1 MFAPRPLPPY
11 GMLSAGNIDPAKRP
25 VVRNPDG
32 SISTVRTISVGFDNG
47 EVLIPTVSPDGRVL
61 SDDEAIK
68 LYEQSGQNF
77 GTFRSPDAAT
87 MFARQLHEGQ
97 AEQYA
102 EEPQTMASGK
112 PVTIERVA
120 AGIRA
125 ANAKGDVETVRK
137 LGVAYRQMQGQ
148 SGAEAVPP
156 PELKPGSKEYA
167 LWARDQAL
175 AGKKLP
181 QVSAT
186 PPAPEFTGPNQDLGS
201 KLYTWGGSHL
211 EGTPVIGPTLIDWAK
226 KGRAAIQGMSEDEV
240 SQEFSAAKEANPTT
254 AAIGNTTGAV
264 LPMLALSTLP
274 GADRLLGAVGS
285 TGARIGTGAA
295 SGGVISAAD
304 TAARGGDAG
313 QIAMSGGLGAL
324 IGGGLPLLGAG
335 IGRIITPAPATAA
348 KTASA
353 DVLAREGVELTAGQ
367 RTGNQNLMFREAELG
382 GRAAQD
388 FGERQAEQFTS
399 ATLSRIGVDAP
410 RATHDVLA
418 TAADDIGRAFDDTAA
433 RNFIQP
439 DQRMAR
445 DVQSAWR
452 RFEGSTNP
460 STRPPVIQRIIVD
473 IYGKGNAQR
482 MTGEWYKSTRSELG
496 RLSKSN
502 NPELA
507 EAARDLQ
514 HALDDAME
522 RTIQQFNPADLGAWQ
537 EVRRLYRN
545 LLVIEDAAT
554 RAGADS
560 AEGIITPQAL
570 RSAAMRQNKRAF
582 ARGRNDFVE
591 LADAGVSSMPKLPN
605 SGTPGRLGAR
615 MLLPAGSVAGA
626 ALGNQVMPGLTGTVA
641 GGVAGALFPWAL
653 GRAALSGP
661 GRAYLG
667 NQVAAGAGRAL
678 VPPSVPALLTTRD

>member
-1 MFAPRPLPPY
+1 MA
-11 GMLSAGNIDPAKRP
+11 
-25 VVRNPDG
+25 
-32 SISTVRTISVGFDNG
+32 
-47 EVLIPTVSPDGRVL
+47 EVTLDRL
-61 SDDEAIK
+61 
-68 LYEQSGQNF
+68 
-77 GTFRSPDAAT
+77 
-87 MFARQLHEGQ
+87 
-97 AEQYA
+97 
-102 EEPQTMASGK
+102 
-112 PVTIERVA
+112 A

-125 ANAKGDVETVRK
+125 ANAKGDIETVKK

-148 SGAEAVPP
+148 SDTPAVPP
-156 PELKPGSKEYA
+156 PDLKPGSPEYA
-167 LWARDQAL
+167 IWARDQAL

-186 PPAPEFTGPNQDLGS
+186 PPAPEFTGPNQDLMS
-201 KLYTWGGSHL
+201 KAFTWGGSHL
-211 EGTPVIGPTLIDWAK
+211 EGTPVIGPTLIDLAK
-226 KGRAAIQGMSEDEV
+226 KGRAAIQGMTPEEV
-240 SQEFSAAKEANPTT
+240 DKEFAAAKEANPTT
-254 AAIGNTTGAV
+254 AAVGNVTGAV
-264 LPMLALSTLP
+264 LPMLALSTVP

-285 TGARIGTGAA
+285 TGARIATGAT
-295 SGGVISAAD
+295 SGGVLSAAD

-313 QIAMSGGLGAL
+313 DIMTSGGIGAAV
-324 IGGGLPLLGAG
+324 GGAIPLVGAG
-335 IGRIITPAPATAA
+335 VRRLMTPVPASAA

-353 DVLAREGVELTAGQ
+353 DVLAREGVDLTAGQ

-388 FGERQAEQFTS
+388 FGERQADQFTS
-399 ATLSRIGVDAP
+399 ATLSRIGVNAP
-410 RATHDVLA
+410 RATHDVIA
-418 TAADDIGRAFDDTAA
+418 TAADDIGRTFDDTAA

-439 DQRMAR
+439 DQRMATDIR
-445 DVQSAWR
+445 SAWQ

-460 STRPPVIQRIIVD
+460 STRPPVIQRIITD
-473 IYGKGNAQR
+473 IYGKGNGQR

-496 RLSKSN
+496 RLSKSQ

-522 RTIQQFNPADLGAWQ
+522 RTIQQYNPADLGAWQ

-570 RSAAMRQNKRAF
+570 RSAAIRHNKRAY
-582 ARGRNDFVE
+582 ARGQNDFTE

-626 ALGNQVMPGLTGTVA
+626 AIGNQVMPGLTGTVA
-641 GGVAGALFPWAL
+641 GGALGAMLPWAL

>member
-1 MFAPRPLPPY
+1 MATIEQ
-11 GMLSAGNIDPAKRP
+11 LSAALVK
-25 VVRNPDG
+25 
-32 SISTVRTISVGFDNG
+32 
-47 EVLIPTVSPDGRVL
+47 
-61 SDDEAIK
+61 A
-68 LYEQSGQNF
+68 
-77 GTFRSPDAAT
+77 DAAGNT
-87 MFARQLHEGQ
+87 GDAKVFADAL
-97 AEQYA
+97 
-102 EEPQTMASGK
+102 
-112 PVTIERVA
+112 
-120 AGIRA
+120 RA
-125 ANAKGDVETVRK
+125 LK
-137 LGVAYRQMQGQ
+137 GQ
-148 SGAEAVPP
+148 SHAPAVPP

-167 LWARDQAL
+167 IWARDQAL

-181 QVSAT
+181 QVSAE
-186 PPAPEFTGPNQDLGS
+186 PPAPEFTGPNQDLMS
-201 KLYTWGGSHL
+201 KAFTWGGSHL

-226 KGRAAIQGMSEDEV
+226 KGRAAIQGMTPEEVDE
-240 SQEFSAAKEANPTT
+240 EFADAKEANPTT
-254 AAIGNTTGAV
+254 AAIGNATGAV
-264 LPMLALSTLP
+264 LPMLALSTVP

-285 TGARIGTGAA
+285 TGARIATGAA
-295 SGGVISAAD
+295 SGGVLSAAD

-313 QIAMSGGLGAL
+313 EIMKAGGLGAL
-324 IGGGLPLLGAG
+324 IGGGLPIVGAG
-335 IGRIITPAPATAA
+335 VRRIMTPVPASAA

-367 RTGNQNLMFREAELG
+367 RTGSQNLMFREAELG
-382 GRAAQD
+382 GKAARD
-388 FGERQAEQFTS
+388 FGERQADQFTS
-399 ATLSRIGVDAP
+399 ATLSRIGANAP

-418 TAADDIGRAFDDTAA
+418 QAADDIGRAFDDTAA

-439 DQRMAR
+439 DQRMAA
-445 DVQSAWR
+445 DIQSAWR

-460 STRPPVIQRIIVD
+460 STRPPVIQRIITD
-473 IYGKGNAQR
+473 IYGKGNGAR

-496 RLSKSN
+496 RLSKSQ

-570 RSAAMRQNKRAF
+570 RSAAIKQGKRTY
-582 ARGRNDFVE
+582 ARGQSDFVE

-605 SGTPGRLGAR
+605 SGTPGRLGAK
-615 MLLPAGSVAGA
+615 MLLPAGSVGGA
-626 ALGNQVMPGLTGTVA
+626 LLGNQAMPGLTGTI
-641 GGVAGALFPWAL
+641 GGGILGALFPKAV
-653 GRAALSGP
+653 GSAMLSGP

-667 NQVAAGAGRAL
+667 NQVASGVSKAL
-678 VPPSVPALLTTRD
+678 VPPSVPALLTTRRD